1 MKQLKVISEFRDKH
15 NFLLNHEVGETLYI
29 DDEKRAAR
37 LVELGL
43 CELVT
48 ETDHTLVNEEAESEA
63 IDEVAAAVDETQTE
77 EETSVEEETPV
88 EEEETAAVDPAPETE
103 KEAEP
108 KAAPKSKGGRPK
120 AAAPKSTSNR
130 KKKGA

>member
-43 CELVT
+43 CELVA

-63 IDEVAAAVDETQTE
+63 IDEVAAAEDETT
-77 EETSVEEETPV
+77 T
-88 EEEETAAVDPAPETE
+88 D
-103 KEAEP
+103 
-108 KAAPKSKGGRPK
+108 GGRNPCGRGD
-120 AAAPKSTSNR
+120 SGRRGRNR
-130 KKKGA
+130 RRRSCSRNGEGSRAEGRSQVQRWQTQSRRSQVYL

>member
-63 IDEVAAAVDETQTE
+63 IDEVAAAVDET
-77 EETSVEEETPV
+77 PI
-88 EEEETAAVDPAPETE
+88 EEETAVADPAPVTE
-103 KEAEP
+103 EEAEP

-120 AAAPKSTSNR
+120 AAAPKSTANR

>member
-29 DDEKRAAR
+29 DDEKRATR

-43 CELVT
+43 CELVA

-63 IDEVAAAVDETQTE
+63 ADVVSAAVDETPT
-77 EETSVEEETPV
+77 EEETPV
-88 EEEETAAVDPAPETE
+88 EEDTPAEEEETATANPAPETE
-103 KEAEP
+103 EEAEP

-120 AAAPKSTSNR
+120 AAAPKATSNR

>member
-43 CELVT
+43 CELVA
-48 ETDHTLVNEEAESEA
+48 ETDHTLVNEEAECEA
-63 IDEVAAAVDETQTE
+63 ADVVAAAVDETP
-77 EETSVEEETPV
+77 VEEETPAV
-88 EEEETAAVDPAPETE
+88 EEETAAVDPASETE
-103 KEAEP
+103 MEAEP

>member
-15 NFLLNHEVGETLYI
+15 NFLLNHEVGEMLYI

-43 CELVT
+43 CELVA

-63 IDEVAAAVDETQTE
+63 ADVVAAAVDETPT
-77 EETSVEEETPV
+77 EEETPV
-88 EEEETAAVDPAPETE
+88 EEDTPAEEEETAAVDPAPETE
-103 KEAEP
+103 EEAEP
-108 KAAPKSKGGRPK
+108 KTAPKSKGGRPK
-120 AAAPKSTSNR
+120 AAAPKATANR

>member
-43 CELVT
+43 CELVA

-63 IDEVAAAVDETQTE
+63 IDEVAAAVDETPP
-77 EETSVEEETPV
+77 VEEETPA

-130 KKKGA
+130 KKKSA

>member
-1 MKQLKVISEFRDKH
+1 MKQLKVIAEFRDKH

-63 IDEVAAAVDETQTE
+63 ADVVATAVDETPTE
-77 EETSVEEETPV
+77 EETPVEEETPA

-103 KEAEP
+103 EEAEP

-120 AAAPKSTSNR
+120 AAAPKTTANR

>member
-1 MKQLKVISEFRDKH
+1 MKQLKVIAEFRDKH

-43 CELVT
+43 CELVA

-63 IDEVAAAVDETQTE
+63 ADVVATAVDETPTE
-77 EETSVEEETPV
+77 EETPVEEETPA

-103 KEAEP
+103 EEAEP

-120 AAAPKSTSNR
+120 VAAPKTTANR

>member
-37 LVELGL
+37 LVGLGL
-43 CELVT
+43 CELVA

-63 IDEVAAAVDETQTE
+63 ADVVAAAVDETPM
-77 EETSVEEETPV
+77 EEETPV
-88 EEEETAAVDPAPETE
+88 EEETPAEEEETAAEDP
-103 KEAEP
+103 
-108 KAAPKSKGGRPK
+108 APKSKGGRPK

-130 KKKGA
+130 KKKSA